1 MFSYRHAYHAGNHA
15 DVFKHLAL
23 IEIMRH
29 MTQKETALVVVD
41 THAGAGLYQLD
52 SLQAKTSNEAA
63 FGYKKL
69 IQSTTPWVA
78 SIQQYIDLIAS
89 FNQAGQSCQDC
100 YPGSPF
106 IIQRFLREN
115 DRLKLFEMHPNEIK
129 ILSTNV
135 DQLRVGRQISLLHED
150 GFAGVRQFLPPPAR
164 RGLVFCD
171 PSYELKSD
179 YAQVVDMVRDGL
191 KRFATG
197 TYALWYPALD
207 RPELAPM
214 LKKIKVLAEQTG
226 KSWLHAELNVKSPA
240 RLNASNP
247 LQASHQSHGL
257 RGSGLFIINPPFTLH
272 AAIAPALVQLVQV
285 LGQDAGAGFNI
296 LSS

>member
-1 MFSYRHAYHAGNHA
+1 LFSYRHAYHAGNHA

-29 MTQKETALVVVD
+29 MTQKETALVVLD

-52 SLQAKTSNEAA
+52 SLQAKTSNEAD

-69 IQSTTPWVA
+69 IQSNTAWVA
-78 SIQQYIDLIAS
+78 PIQQYIDLIAS
-89 FNQAGQSCQDC
+89 FNQAAQNPPLA

-129 ILSTNV
+129 ILSANV
-135 DQLRVGRQISLLHED
+135 DQLRAGRQIAALHED
-150 GFAGVRQFLPPPAR
+150 GFAGIRQFLPPPAR

-179 YAQVVDMVRDGL
+179 YAQVVDMLRDGL

-197 TYALWYPALD
+197 TYAVWYPALD

-214 LKKIKVLAEQTG
+214 LKKIKAIAEQSG

-240 RLNASNP
+240 RSNASG
-247 LQASHQSHGL
+247 ASQSHGL
-257 RGSGLFIINPPFTLH
+257 CGSGLLVINPPFTLH
-272 AAIAPALVQLVQV
+272 AAIAPALVQLVQA
-285 LGQDAGAGFNI
+285 LGQDTGAGFNI